1 MEARPLRDDD
11 TDPQTGLAWRYRPA
25 PEGAVTGE
33 EILAVV
39 FSQARVPP
47 GRFGLERLFA
57 QTRHACL
64 FLNGPDAD
72 WYRSCDDAVDRA
84 MALACERA
92 TPQRILYYGASKG
105 AYGALVTGLR
115 RGDGEIHAFGP
126 EFRLG
131 RPGTQS
137 GEVMDAD
144 PDARDPLA
152 MLMAAPDGPAV
163 HLVFGI
169 FDAVDAEGAARCLQ
183 DDLPARAM
191 PFTLRSSH
199 ASHDHLYSL
208 NIIRKLITR
217 FDRDLGTLC
226 TERGLVAEHAASDI
240 ARFAEAGAE
249 FAAGRPDAALVLESD
264 PYTARNPGLGLMVAE
279 ALVGA
284 GQFDRAESRLA
295 ATQALID
302 DDPVL
307 GSLPKRWRK
316 HLWRTRLSA
325 RREAG
330 DAQGYSRLRE
340 EAHSRYPEDET
351 FACDGAFGA
360 DTPS

>member
-1 MEARPLRDDD
+1 MRDDD

-25 PEGAVTGE
+25 PEGAAPGE
-33 EILAVV
+33 GILAVV
-39 FSQARVPP
+39 FSQVRVPP

-84 MALACERA
+84 IALACDRSS
-92 TPQRILYYGASKG
+92 PQRIHYYGASKG

-137 GEVMDAD
+137 GQVMDED
-144 PDARDPLA
+144 PDARDPLS
-152 MLMAAPDGPAV
+152 MLQETSDGPAV
-163 HLVFGI
+163 HLLFGI

-183 DDLPARAM
+183 GDLPARAR
-191 PFTLRSSH
+191 PLTLRSSH

-226 TERGLVAEHAASDI
+226 AERGLVADHAAGDI

-249 FAAGRPDAALVLESD
+249 FAAGRPNAALALEND
-264 PYTARNPGLGLMVAE
+264 PYTACNPGLGLLVAE
-279 ALVGA
+279 ALIGA
-284 GQFDRAESRLA
+284 GDFDRAESRLA
-295 ATQALID
+295 ATQAFID
-302 DDPVL
+302 GDPVL
-307 GSLPKRWRK
+307 GNLPKRWRK

-325 RREAG
+325 RRAAG
-330 DAQGYSRLRE
+330 DAQGYARLRE
-340 EAHSRYPEDET
+340 EARSRYPEDEA
-351 FACDGAFGA
+351 FARDDGCNDACGTA
-360 DTPS
+360 TTS